1 MGTKK
6 FDVELISEVIT
17 SLKNVSD
24 SEIGNIDLY
33 FWYFSVDNKNK
44 ENALSQYIAR
54 LARYAFFMG
63 MNLKSEFE
71 TLYPNETE
79 ETMKHFLK
87 NENFETFF
95 KKWENE
101 ITFSPFEELF
111 ADEIIDGNA

>member
-1 MGTKK
+1 METKK
-6 FDVELISEVIT
+6 FDVELISDVIT

-24 SEIGNIDLY
+24 SEIGKIALY
-33 FWYFSVDNKNK
+33 FWYFSVDNK
-44 ENALSQYIAR
+44 ENALGQYIAR

-63 MNLKSEFE
+63 MKMKSNFE

-79 ETMKHFLK
+79 EHFLK

-95 KKWENE
+95 EMWENE

>member
-1 MGTKK
+1 METKK
-6 FDVELISEVIT
+6 FDVELISDVIT

-24 SEIGNIDLY
+24 SEIGKVALY
-33 FWYFSVDNKNK
+33 FWYFSVDNK
-44 ENALSQYIAR
+44 ENALGQYIAR

-63 MNLKSEFE
+63 MKLKSDFE

-79 ETMKHFLK
+79 ETMKCFLK

-95 KKWENE
+95 ETWESE

-111 ADEIIDGNA
+111 ADEMIDGDA